1 MVYSEACDEILAI
14 KLSCGDN
21 IAFEVIYQRYYSSAY
36 NIFLKRLS
44 NKESAEDATHDLFVK
59 LRCKIKTF
67 DKVRCFKAWFLIVAK
82 RFAIDILR
90 RRKNQISLDIF
101 NAKNSVECYL
111 EKLSYN
117 EDLLEN
123 ITTEENINLVKK
135 VFNQMSDTHKKVLIY
150 YYFDDLSSEEIA
162 VLMNTPIGT
171 VKSRISR
178 ALGLFREFLGNIKGE
193 LN

>member
-1 MVYSEACDEILAI
+1 MTDSL
-14 KLSCGDN
+14 
-21 IAFEVIYQRYYSSAY
+21 
-36 NIFLKRLS
+36 
-44 NKESAEDATHDLFVK
+44 
-59 LRCKIKTF
+59 
-67 DKVRCFKAWFLIVAK
+67 
-82 RFAIDILR
+82 ILR
-90 RRKNQISLDIF
+90 RRKNEISLDIF

-123 ITTEENINLVKK
+123 IITEENINLVKK
-135 VFNQMSDTHKKVLIY
+135 VFNQMSDTHRKVLIY

-162 VLMNTPIGT
+162 VLMDTPIGT

>member
-1 MVYSEACDEILAI
+1 MIYSEACDESLAI
-14 KLSCGDN
+14 KLSSGDS

-59 LRCKIKTF
+59 LRCKINTF

-90 RRKNQISLDIF
+90 RRKKEISLDIF
-101 NAKNSVECYL
+101 NSRECYL
-111 EKLSYN
+111 EGLNYN
-117 EDLLEN
+117 ENFLEK
-123 ITTEENINLVKK
+123 ITIEENINIVKK
-135 VFNQMSDTHKKVLIY
+135 VFNQMSDTQRKVLIY
-150 YYFDDLSSEEIA
+150 YYFDDLSCEKIA
-162 VLMNTPIGT
+162 MLMNTPIGT

-178 ALGLFREFLGNIKGE
+178 ALKLFKEFFQNIKGV
-193 LN
+193 

>member
-1 MVYSEACDEILAI
+1 MIYSEACDESLAI
-14 KLSCGDN
+14 KLSSGDS

-67 DKVRCFKAWFLIVAK
+67 DKVRCFKAWFLIVTK

-90 RRKNQISLDIF
+90 RRKKEISLDVF
-101 NAKNSVECYL
+101 NASNSRECCL
-111 EKLSYN
+111 EGLNYN
-117 EDLLEN
+117 EDFLEK
-123 ITTEENINLVKK
+123 ITIEENINIVKK
-135 VFNQMSDTHKKVLIY
+135 VFNQMSDTQRKILIY
-150 YYFDDLSSEEIA
+150 YYFDDLSCEKIA
-162 VLMNTPIGT
+162 IVMNTPIGT

-178 ALGLFREFLGNIKGE
+178 ALKLFKEFFQNIKGV
-193 LN
+193 

>member
-21 IAFEVIYQRYYSSAY
+21 LAFKVIYQRYYSSAY

-90 RRKNQISLDIF
+90 RRKNEISLDVF
-101 NAKNSVECYL
+101 NAYNSRECYL
-111 EKLSYN
+111 EGLSYN
-117 EDLLEN
+117 EDLLEK
-123 ITTEENINLVKK
+123 ITIEENVNIVKK
-135 VFNQMSDTHKKVLIY
+135 VFNQMSDIQRKLLIY
-150 YYFDDLSSEEIA
+150 YYFDDLSCEEIA
-162 VLMNTPIGT
+162 TLMNTPIGT

-178 ALGLFREFLGNIKGE
+178 ALKLFKEFFENIKGV
-193 LN
+193 

>member
-1 MVYSEACDEILAI
+1 MVYSEACDESLAI

-67 DKVRCFKAWFLIVAK
+67 DKVICFKAWFLIVAK

-90 RRKNQISLDIF
+90 RRKKEISLNIF
-101 NAKNSVECYL
+101 NAKNSGECYL
-111 EKLSYN
+111 EKLNYN
-117 EDLLEN
+117 QDFLEK
-123 ITTEENINLVKK
+123 ITIEENVNIVKK
-135 VFNQMSDTHKKVLIY
+135 VFNQMSDIHRKILIY
-150 YYFDDLSSEEIA
+150 YYFDNLSSEEIA
-162 VLMNTPIGT
+162 ALMNTPIGT

-178 ALGLFREFLGNIKGE
+178 ALKLFKEFFGNIKGV
-193 LN
+193 